1 MPLES
6 TSEWLRALPSL
17 TGEPRRIALHQLPD
31 DPADLF
37 LNWIQEAV
45 QRGVPEPHAATL
57 ATVDAGG
64 VPDARTLILKGVDE
78 NGWSFAGHRASHKSQ
93 QLAANPSAALNFWW
107 QPIVRAVR
115 VRGVVHEAT
124 RAESDADLLARS
136 AAAREGVEPGDWVLW
151 RLAPSRI
158 EFWNGSVDRRH
169 TRIRY
174 VRDSEEWSS
183 SVTGGERDGDVDI
196 ERRGTE

>member
-1 MPLES
+1 M
-6 TSEWLRALPSL
+6 
-17 TGEPRRIALHQLPD
+17 HQLPD

-37 LNWIQEAV
+37 LNWIQDAV

-107 QPIVRAVR
+107 QPIVRAVASGSR
-115 VRGVVHEAT
+115 VDDSAT
-124 RAESDADLLARS
+124 LRS
-136 AAAREGVEPGDWVLW
+136 AALTLYAYR
-151 RLAPSRI
+151 
-158 EFWNGSVDRRH
+158 
-169 TRIRY
+169 
-174 VRDSEEWSS
+174 
-183 SVTGGERDGDVDI
+183 
-196 ERRGTE
+196 